1 MTFAKT
7 DSALTSTPADERQL
21 RVTLR
26 ISGMTCSAC
35 VGHVGDALRGVDGV
49 TDAQV
54 NLATETADVQLRLG
68 AATVADLEAA
78 VSDAGYYARE
88 EQPGEAAAAEDETR
102 RERDLRNLRIRMI
115 SSLLAAAFLMAA
127 MQYRS
132 IPAIADLSPTLV
144 NVIFLALAAPI
155 QFWAGAQFYRS
166 AWSAAKRGTSN
177 MGTLVAIGTTT
188 AFVYSLAVTAFR
200 PFFEGSIL
208 FSGEAGGIQGHATGT
223 YFDVSAAIIGLVLLG
238 RYLEARARG
247 RTSEAIRSL
256 VGLQPKT
263 AHLIRPGG
271 SVDVAIEDVLPGDEV
286 LVRPGERIPVD
297 GTVNR
302 GASAVDESML
312 TGESVPV
319 DKSAGDAVYA
329 GTVNGAGALEFTAT
343 RVGAETVLGEIVR
356 MVRTAQSSRAPVEKV
371 VDLVTARFVPAVL
384 IAAVLTLALWSFL
397 APEPRFVNALLMT
410 VAVLV
415 IACPC
420 ALGLA
425 TPTAVIVGMGRGAG
439 RGILIKDAAAL
450 ETAHRV
456 DTVVFDKTGTLTMG
470 APQVT
475 ALRPFEMSENDLL
488 QLAASVEGPS
498 EHPLGAAVRNAARD
512 RGVSALP
519 VERFEALPGRAAKGE
534 VDGSE
539 VIVGNLASVPPDPRT
554 SRVADDLASTGHT
567 VLVVARDG
575 IAAGVIGVKD
585 EIRPQSPEAV
595 RQLTE
600 MGVRTL
606 LLTGD
611 NRTTANEIARQ
622 AGIGEVMAEVTPPE
636 KADRIARLRDE
647 GSVVAMVGDGIN
659 DAPALATADVG
670 IAIGSGTDVAMEAAE
685 VVLTSSDPRGVADAV
700 SLSKSTMR
708 TIRQNLFWA
717 FIYNVLLIPIAAG
730 VLYPVF
736 LGGTVP
742 GFLQPVLGQHGFLN
756 PIVAAGAMAISSLSV
771 VTNSLRLGR
780 IPGPER
786 NSGGPPEPGRLAP
799 HSSAADG

>member
-1 MTFAKT
+1 MTFANA
-7 DSALTSTPADERQL
+7 DSTLTSPPTSEQQQ

-26 ISGMTCSAC
+26 VTGMTCGAC
-35 VGHVGDALRGVDGV
+35 VGHVGNALRGVDGV

-54 NLATETADVQLRLG
+54 NLATETADVELTPG
-68 AATVADLEAA
+68 TATVSDLQAA
-78 VSDAGYYARE
+78 VSDAGYSAIAAR
-88 EQPGEAAAAEDETR
+88 PGVTAAAEDEAR
-102 RERDLRNLRIRMI
+102 HRRDLRDLRLRTVA
-115 SSLLAAAFLMAA
+115 SLIAAAFLMAG
-127 MQYRS
+127 MQYS
-132 IPAIADLSPTLV
+132 SVPAFADVSPTLA
-144 NVIFLALAAPI
+144 NVVFLAVAAPI
-155 QFWAGAQFYRS
+155 QLWAGAQFYRS
-166 AWSAAKRGTSN
+166 AWSAARRGTSN

-208 FSGEAGGIQGHATGT
+208 FSGEAGGIPGHATGT

-238 RYLEARARG
+238 RYLEAGAKG
-247 RTSEAIRSL
+247 RTSDAIRSL

-263 AHLIRPGG
+263 AHVIRSGEI
-271 SVDVAIEDVLPGDEV
+271 VDVAIEDVVPGDDV

-297 GTVNR
+297 GTVNS
-302 GASAVDESML
+302 GASTIDESML
-312 TGESVPV
+312 TGESIPV
-319 DKSAGDAVYA
+319 GKSAGDAVYA
-329 GTVNGAGALEFTAT
+329 GTVNGNSALEFTAT
-343 RVGAETVLGEIVR
+343 RVGADTALGEIVR
-356 MVRTAQSSRAPVEKV
+356 MVRMAQSSRAPVEKV
-371 VDLVTARFVPAVL
+371 VDMVTARFVPAVL
-384 IAAVLTLALWSFL
+384 IAAVLTLALWSVL

-425 TPTAVIVGMGRGAG
+425 TPTAIIVGMGRGAR

-456 DTVVFDKTGTLTMG
+456 DAVVFDKTGTLTQG
-470 APQVT
+470 APRVT
-475 ALRPFEMSENDLL
+475 TARPFEMSENDLL

-498 EHPLGAAVRNAARD
+498 EHPLGAAVRQAARD
-512 RGVSALP
+512 RGVAALP
-519 VERFEALPGRAAKGE
+519 VERFEALPGRGAKGN
-534 VDGSE
+534 VGGRE
-539 VIVGNLASVPPDPRT
+539 VIVGNLTSASPDPRT
-554 SRVADDLASTGHT
+554 SREAGALASAGCT
-567 VLVVARDG
+567 VLVVSRDG
-575 IAAGVIGVKD
+575 VVAGVIGVKD
-585 EIRPQSPEAV
+585 EIRPQSRESV
-595 RQLTE
+595 RQLSD
-600 MGVRTL
+600 MGIRTL

-611 NRTTANEIARQ
+611 NRATADEIARQ
-622 AGIGEVMAEVTPPE
+622 AGIDEVIAEVTPPE
-636 KADRIARLRDE
+636 KAGRISKLRDE

-700 SLSKSTMR
+700 SLSKATMR

-736 LGGTVP
+736 AGGAVP
-742 GFLQPVLGQHGFLN
+742 GFLQPVLGEHGFLN
-756 PIVAAGAMAISSLSV
+756 PIVAAGAMAISSISV

-780 IPGPER
+780 MPGSSNNQGVPAEPR
-786 NSGGPPEPGRLAP
+786 N
-799 HSSAADG
+799 

>member
-1 MTFAKT
+1 M
-7 DSALTSTPADERQL
+7 

-26 ISGMTCSAC
+26 VTGMTCGAC

-49 TDAQV
+49 MDAQV
-54 NLATETADVQLRLG
+54 NLATETADVQLMLG
-68 AATVADLEAA
+68 AATAADLEAA
-78 VSDAGYYARE
+78 VSDAGYSASE
-88 EQPGEAAAAEDETR
+88 EQPGAAAAAEDESR
-102 RERDLRNLRIRMI
+102 RERDLRGLRLRTVV
-115 SSLLAAAFLMAA
+115 SLIAAAILMAG

-132 IPAIADLSPTLV
+132 VPAFADVSPTLA
-144 NVIFLALAAPI
+144 NVVFLALAAPI
-155 QFWAGAQFYRS
+155 QLWAGAQFYRS
-166 AWSAAKRGTSN
+166 AWSAARRGTSN

-188 AFVYSLAVTAFR
+188 AFAYSLAVTAFR

-263 AHLIRPGG
+263 AHVIRSGG
-271 SVDVAIEDVLPGDEV
+271 SVDIAIEDVVPGDEV
-286 LVRPGERIPVD
+286 LVRPGERVPVD
-297 GTVNR
+297 GMVSR
-302 GASAVDESML
+302 GTSAVDESML
-312 TGESVPV
+312 TGESAPV
-319 DKSAGDAVYA
+319 GKSVGDAVYA
-329 GTVNGAGALEFTAT
+329 GTVNGNSALEFTAT
-343 RVGAETVLGEIVR
+343 RVGSDTALGEIVR
-356 MVRTAQSSRAPVEKV
+356 MVRMAQSSRAPVEKV

-384 IAAVLTLALWSFL
+384 IAAVLTLAVWSVL

-425 TPTAVIVGMGRGAG
+425 TPTAVIVGMGRGA
-439 RGILIKDAAAL
+439 RNGILIKDAAAL
-450 ETAHRV
+450 ETAHRI
-456 DTVVFDKTGTLTMG
+456 DTVVFDKTGTLTLG
-470 APQVT
+470 APRVT
-475 ALRPFEMSENDLL
+475 AVRPFEMSENDLL

-498 EHPLGAAVRNAARD
+498 EHPLGAAVRTAASD
-512 RGVSALP
+512 RGIPALP

-534 VDGSE
+534 VDGRE
-539 VIVGNLASVPPDPRT
+539 VIVGNLASVAPDPRIA
-554 SRVADDLASTGHT
+554 READALTSTGCT
-567 VLVVARDG
+567 VLAVARDG
-575 IAAGVIGVKD
+575 VAVGVIGVKD

-595 RQLTE
+595 RRLTA

-611 NRTTANEIARQ
+611 NRATADEIARQ
-622 AGIGEVMAEVTPPE
+622 AGIGEVIAEVTPPE
-636 KADRIARLRDE
+636 KAGRIAKLKDE

-670 IAIGSGTDVAMEAAE
+670 IAIGSGTDVAMDAAE

-700 SLSKSTMR
+700 SLSKATMR

-730 VLYPVF
+730 ILYPVF
-736 LGGTVP
+736 LGGAVP
-742 GFLQPVLGQHGFLN
+742 GFLQPVLGEHGFLN
-756 PIVAAGAMAISSLSV
+756 PIVAAAAMAISSLSV
-771 VTNSLRLGR
+771 VTNSLRLGHT
-780 IPGPER
+780 PG
-786 NSGGPPEPGRLAP
+786 SSKSLGGPSAPSRLGP
-799 HSSAADG
+799 HSASADG

>member
-1 MTFAKT
+1 M
-7 DSALTSTPADERQL
+7 

-26 ISGMTCSAC
+26 VTGMSCGSC
-35 VGHVGDALRGVDGV
+35 VAHVGDALRGVDGV
-49 TDAQV
+49 TEAHV
-54 NLATETADVQLRLG
+54 NLATETADVHLRVGLG
-68 AATVADLEAA
+68 TVADLESA
-78 VSDAGYYARE
+78 VSAAGYSAT
-88 EQPGEAAAAEDETR
+88 EQRPGTAAAAEDEAR
-102 RERDLRNLRIRMI
+102 RDRDLRDLRVRTIA
-115 SSLLAAAFLMAA
+115 SLVVAAILMAA

-132 IPAIADLSPTLV
+132 IPVFEDVSPTFA
-144 NVIFLALAAPI
+144 NVVFLALAAPI

-166 AWSAAKRGTSN
+166 AWSAARRGTSN

-188 AFVYSLAVTAFR
+188 AFLYSLAVTAFR

-208 FSGEAGGIQGHATGT
+208 FSGEAGGIPGHATGT

-238 RYLEARARG
+238 RFLEARAKG
-247 RTSEAIRSL
+247 STSEAIRSL
-256 VGLQPKT
+256 VGLQPRT
-263 AHLIRPGG
+263 AHVIRPGG
-271 SVDVAIEDVLPGDEV
+271 VADIAIEDVVPCDV
-286 LVRPGERIPVD
+286 VSVRPGERIPVD
-297 GTVNR
+297 GTVTS
-302 GASAVDESML
+302 GASAIDESML
-312 TGESVPV
+312 TGESAPV
-319 DKSAGDAVYA
+319 GKTVGDAVYA
-329 GTVNGAGALEFTAT
+329 GTVNGNGAFEFEAT
-343 RVGAETVLGEIVR
+343 RVGADTALGEIVR
-356 MVRTAQSSRAPVEKV
+356 MVQMAQSSRAPVEKV

-384 IAAVLTLALWSFL
+384 VAAVLTLVLWSFL

-425 TPTAVIVGMGRGAG
+425 TPTAVIVGMGRGAR

-450 ETAHRV
+450 ETAHRI
-456 DTVVFDKTGTLTMG
+456 DTVVFDKTGTLTQG
-470 APQVT
+470 TPRVIAV
-475 ALRPFEMSENDLL
+475 RPFDMSEHDLL

-512 RGVSALP
+512 REIPVLP
-519 VERFEALPGRAAKGE
+519 VERFEALPGRGAKGG
-534 VDGSE
+534 VDGHD
-539 VIVGNLASVPPDPRT
+539 VIVGNLAAVSPDPRI
-554 SRVADDLASTGHT
+554 SHEAAALASTGCT
-567 VLVVARDG
+567 VLAVARDG
-575 IAAGVIGVKD
+575 VAAGVIGVKD

-595 RQLTE
+595 RRLRA

-611 NRTTANEIARQ
+611 NRATADEIARQ
-622 AGIGEVMAEVTPPE
+622 AGIDEVIAEVTPPE
-636 KADRIARLRDE
+636 KAGRIARLKDE

-670 IAIGSGTDVAMEAAE
+670 IAIGSGTDVAMDAAE

-700 SLSKSTMR
+700 SLSKATMR

-742 GFLQPVLGQHGFLN
+742 GFLQPVLGEHGFLN
-756 PIVAAGAMAISSLSV
+756 PIVAAAAMAISSLSV

-780 IPGPER
+780 IPGS
-786 NSGGPPEPGRLAP
+786 NTSLAGPTAPGILAP
-799 HSSAADG
+799 QSPAVDG